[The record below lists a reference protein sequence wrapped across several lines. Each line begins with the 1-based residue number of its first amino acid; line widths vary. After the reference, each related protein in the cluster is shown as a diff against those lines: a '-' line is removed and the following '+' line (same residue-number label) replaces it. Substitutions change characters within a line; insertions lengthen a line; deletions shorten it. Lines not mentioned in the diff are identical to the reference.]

1 MGLSESVQALGVC
14 VSVNVQQSRY
24 EDTMNKLSTVP
35 SASPTKYHLTRYN
48 KVVQQSGSE
57 DTMNKLPMITS
68 ASSKKY
74 LTRSNQIAQM
84 GTTGMMGPLKNG
96 RPSKQAKES
105 FKGTLP
111 LNRRAKN

>member
-1 MGLSESVQALGVC
+1 MGLSESVQAVGVS

-24 EDTMNKLSTVP
+24 EDTMNKLPTVP
-35 SASPTKYHLTRYN
+35 SASPKRNLTRYN
-48 KVVQQSGSE
+48 KIVQQSGSE